1 MLKNIK
7 KQMLLATAA
16 LSIFGLAGCANKVVP
31 QSSEQQLYLK
41 LNQSKS

>member
-16 LSIFGLAGCANKVVP
+16 LSVFGLAVCANKFIP
-31 QSSEQQLYLK
+31 QSSETMVVY
-41 LNQSKS
+41 